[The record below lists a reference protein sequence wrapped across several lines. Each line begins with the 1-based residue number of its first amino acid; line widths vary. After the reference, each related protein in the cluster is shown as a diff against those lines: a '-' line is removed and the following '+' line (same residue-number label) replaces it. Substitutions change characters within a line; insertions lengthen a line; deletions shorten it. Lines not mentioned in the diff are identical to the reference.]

1 MYKDY
6 NMIHLTLPMAISV
19 LTPIH
24 DISRHVNDI
33 VETNTKTEFICPN
46 NKRLVFKK
54 YTYHHDKYGFKRDFK
69 LYECDDCSECPLK
82 HPCMNFNS
90 KTNKKV
96 MKNYNWEYF
105 KAQINKKL
113 SKTKTI
119 YSQRKIDVA
128 SVFRFIKAIL
138 SSTRMSVRGINKDK
152 RELGFELM
160 TLNLRKVTAQ

>member
-46 NKRLVFKK
+46 NKRLVFKNIPI
-54 YTYHHDKYGFKRDFK
+54 TMINMAFKRDFK
-69 LYECDDCSECPLK
+69 LYECDDDSECPLK

-90 KTNKKV
+90 K
-96 MKNYNWEYF
+96 
-105 KAQINKKL
+105 QIKSNE
-113 SKTKTI
+113 
-119 YSQRKIDVA
+119 
-128 SVFRFIKAIL
+128 
-138 SSTRMSVRGINKDK
+138 
-152 RELGFELM
+152 EL
-160 TLNLRKVTAQ
+160 